1 MSKISK
7 QELISN
13 LKDKISQFK
22 SNFSKNKES
31 RKENSDLNFEI
42 NKDALKLFYKNKSE
56 NTESELPHQQKI
68 QTKIEEI
75 YDIKKK
81 LEENKPKLHSN
92 SNMNIAIKDT
102 EKMLNNNRNKNEEDN
117 KNSIASKVKK
127 NDIEV
132 KEPHNDEVNKSE
144 LKNITNIMNKAKDEY
159 KEPLIQKNNN
169 INNPNI
175 NININNN
182 NFQNNINNLNT
193 FEYDSNAKYNQKREL
208 EKYKDNN
215 NFSRITLNNS
225 NYHDFNIDGM
235 INNRKI
241 DKREKSAP
249 KINISNYYTEKPLTY
264 KKEGNNKNNGYMN
277 KKINSNS
284 NTEELYQKLLTNFN
298 INTATKKDT
307 FFNNFDMNSNN
318 NNNYTR
324 ENNPN
329 KSYGQINIK
338 DLNLLY
344 ETNINSNNNNYG
356 NNYFNGP
363 NQRKSYFRNELNL
376 DHLKD
381 LYTKKAENNKIPTQS
396 LKSKMD
402 MFYKE
407 LNEYKNENNR
417 KKQTL
422 KNFFT
427 NDKYLNNN
435 KFISNNQY
443 KDYLNNYGSNYSS
456 SSNKNLKKT
465 MNINEQI
472 NMNKV
477 NSNMENNNNNSNI
490 TYKEIHAVKEYL
502 NNMSK
507 EEMVNLPH
515 DIKCEIKEIFNILY
529 QKFNY

>member
-1 MSKISK
+1 MSNISK

-56 NTESELPHQQKI
+56 NSESELPHQQKI
-68 QTKIEEI
+68 QTKMEEI
-75 YDIKKK
+75 YDLKKK

-92 SNMNIAIKDT
+92 TNLNIAIKDND
-102 EKMLNNNRNKNEEDN
+102 KMINNNRNKIEEDN
-117 KNSIASKVKK
+117 KNNIGLKVKK
-127 NDIEV
+127 NDFEV
-132 KEPHNDEVNKSE
+132 KEQHNDEVNKIE
-144 LKNITNIMNKAKDEY
+144 LKNNTNIINKPKDENQ
-159 KEPLIQKNNN
+159 ELLIQKNNN

-193 FEYDSNAKYNQKREL
+193 FEYDSNAKYNQKRDL
-208 EKYKDNN
+208 EKFKDNN

-235 INNRKI
+235 LNNRKI

-277 KKINSNS
+277 KKNNNNN

-298 INTATKKDT
+298 INTTNKNKRDT
-307 FFNNFDMNSNN
+307 FFNNLDMNS

-338 DLNLLY
+338 DLSLLY

-356 NNYFNGP
+356 NNYFGP
-363 NQRKSYFRNELNL
+363 NQRKNYFRNELNL

-381 LYTKKAENNKIPTQS
+381 LYTKKTENNKIPTQT

-422 KNFFT
+422 KSFFT

-435 KFISNNQY
+435 KFISNTQY

-456 SSNKNLKKT
+456 SNKNLKKT
-465 MNINEQI
+465 MNINEPI
-472 NMNKV
+472 NMNKI
-477 NSNMENNNNNSNI
+477 NLNMDNNNI

-502 NNMSK
+502 NNLSK